1 MIARRNSHPMP
12 FVAHCMRLL
21 SSFWMLSLI
30 LMLFGC
36 SSVSERVDRLIAPK
50 VELAHVV
57 LQKADLLSPRFLL
70 SLRVENLNADDIQVE
85 GADAVL
91 SLNGKPVAKGVSP
104 EPVILKGRQETEVEI
119 EATAKTLALAR
130 QIFRLDTE
138 GRIAF
143 SIDGH
148 LTLAQWLGIPAT
160 LPFRVSGTMT
170 REELLREIEGFSH
183 QR

>member
-1 MIARRNSHPMP
+1 MIARNKIHPMH
-12 FVAHCMRLL
+12 FVARCVRLQ
-21 SSFWMLSLI
+21 STFWMLSLN
-30 LMLFGC
+30 LMLSGC
-36 SSVSERVDRLIAPK
+36 SSVSERVDRLIVPK
-50 VELAHVV
+50 VELAHVA
-57 LQKADLLSPRFLL
+57 LQKADLLAPRFRL
-70 SLRVENLNADDIQVE
+70 SLRVENPNADDIQVE

-104 EPVILKGRQETEVEI
+104 KPVILKGRQETEVEI
-119 EATAKTLALAR
+119 DATAKTLALAR

-170 REELLREIEGFSH
+170 REELLREVEEFGH
-183 QR
+183 HR